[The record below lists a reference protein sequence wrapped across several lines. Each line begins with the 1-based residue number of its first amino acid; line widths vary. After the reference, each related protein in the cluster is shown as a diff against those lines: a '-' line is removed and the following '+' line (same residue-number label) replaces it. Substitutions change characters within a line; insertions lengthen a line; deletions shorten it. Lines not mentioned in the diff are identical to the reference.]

1 MGKKTKNRLP
11 INWFII
17 ALIISLY
24 ILGYLLYPYLPE
36 RVPSHWNIS
45 GQVDGY
51 SSKTFHVLFF
61 PSMTLALYVLMSFA
75 PILDPRPEN
84 YKKFQGVY
92 EGFRWVMVGF
102 FIVLYVVTTLFALGF
117 PLSIGKIVRFGIG
130 VLLVFI
136 GNYFG
141 KIKHNYT
148 FGIKTPWT
156 LANEEVWNK
165 THRSSGPLWVAA
177 GLIWILSIFI
187 AEKPAFIVSMGVLII
202 VSFYGF
208 IYSYILFQKLKNQ

>member
-1 MGKKTKNRLP
+1 MCEKTKFRLP
-11 INWFII
+11 INWLVI
-17 ALIISLY
+17 ALILSLY
-24 ILGYLLYPYLPE
+24 ILGYFFYPYLPE

-51 SSKTFHVLFF
+51 SSRTFHVLFF
-61 PSMTLALYVLMSFA
+61 PSMILALYVLMSFA

-102 FIVLYVVTTLFALGF
+102 LIVLYVVTTLFALGF
-117 PLSIGKIVRFGIG
+117 PISIGRIVRFCIG
-130 VLLVFI
+130 VLLIFI

-156 LANEEVWNK
+156 LASEEVWNK
-165 THRSSGPLWVAA
+165 THRVSGPLWVVA
-177 GLIWILSIFI
+177 GLVWIISVFI
-187 AEKPAFIVSMGVLII
+187 PEKQSFVVSMGVLFL

-208 IYSYILFQKLKNQ
+208 IYSYILFQKLKKE

>member
-1 MGKKTKNRLP
+1 MDKKTKFRLP

-17 ALIISLY
+17 ALILSLY
-24 ILGYLLYPYLPE
+24 IFGYFLYPYLPE

-51 SSKTFHVLFF
+51 NSRTFHITFF
-61 PSMTLALYVLMSFA
+61 PSMILGLYVLMSFA
-75 PILDPRPEN
+75 PVIDPRSEN

-92 EGFRWVMVGF
+92 EAFRLVMVGF
-102 FIVLYVVTTLFALGF
+102 LLILYVATTLFALGY
-117 PLSIGKIVRFGIG
+117 PLSISKIVRFAIG

-141 KIKHNYT
+141 KIRHNYT

-156 LANEEVWNK
+156 LASEEVWNK
-165 THRSSGPLWVAA
+165 THRISGPLWVIA
-177 GLIWILSIFI
+177 GVVWMLSIFI
-187 AEKPAFIVSMGVLII
+187 AEKPSFVISMGALFL
-202 VSFYGF
+202 VSLYGS
-208 IYSYILFQKLKNQ
+208 IYSYILFQKLKKE